1 MLDLLSPNQLK
12 KECNSEQSLEG
23 CVIVAHSDKILE
35 NIKKIFNAWFE
46 VWFSAHVPK
55 FVDQPKWFKSDE
67 NLKLCDLVLFLKQD
81 SAISSI
87 KVVGKDLINR
97 GLTSSTQDLVDRP
110 LKLFNKSL
118 R

>member
-35 NIKKIFNAWFE
+35 NIKKIFNAWF
-46 VWFSAHVPK
+46 
-55 FVDQPKWFKSDE
+55 DQPKWFKSDE
-67 NLKLCDLVLFLKQD
+67 NLKLGDVVLFLKQD

-97 GLTSSTQDLVDRP
+97 GLASSTQDLVDRP

>member
-1 MLDLLSPNQLK
+1 MLDLLLPNQLK

-81 SAISSI
+81 
-87 KVVGKDLINR
+87 
-97 GLTSSTQDLVDRP
+97 
-110 LKLFNKSL
+110 
-118 R
+118 